1 MNILEN
7 GELKFLNIGKYGNM
21 YADTADFSNNPR
33 PFFSIGMILNGK
45 GDFYDQKSDPV
56 HVVPGDIIIVP
67 DATTYIS
74 HWLGFPDISYITFHF
89 ILEKS
94 FSDTISI
101 QKICGL
107 EHLAKDFTFAYDNF
121 SASERAFKILSIF
134 YNILDE
140 IVPKI
145 KKDSGKQIRSSIKK
159 AIDYM
164 TFNYTDNI
172 TIQELSEIANLS
184 PSRFFTV
191 FKKETGI
198 TPIEYKN
205 RICIRNAE
213 KMLLIPDLSI
223 GEIAE
228 RLGFNSSSYFRRTF
242 KAFTGQSP
250 REYKKSINMD
260 VKI

>member
-1 MNILEN
+1 MNTLTN
-7 GELKFLNIGKYGNM
+7 TGLQFLNIGKYGGI
-21 YADTADFSNNPR
+21 YADTADFSNTPR
-33 PFFSIGMILNGK
+33 PFFSIGMILDGK
-45 GDFYDQKSDPV
+45 GDFYDQKSNPV
-56 HVVPGDIIIVP
+56 HVAPGDIIIVP
-67 DATTYIS
+67 DATTYVS

-94 FSDTISI
+94 FSDNISI

-121 SASERAFKILSIF
+121 AASERTFKILSIF

-145 KKDSGKQIRSSIKK
+145 KKSSEKHIRTSIKK
-159 AIDYM
+159 AIEYM
-164 TFNYTDNI
+164 TFNYTDSL
-172 TIQELSEIANLS
+172 TIQELATIANLS

-205 RICIRNAE
+205 RVCIRNAE
-213 KMLLIPDLSI
+213 KMLLISDLSI
-223 GEIAE
+223 EEIAE
-228 RLGFNSSSYFRRTF
+228 KLGFNSASYFRRTF
-242 KAFTGQSP
+242 KVYTGKSP
-250 REYKKSINMD
+250 REYKKDIKTEL
-260 VKI
+260 KI